1 MTDQRQ
7 KAERFRALHERP
19 GAFLIPNPWD
29 AGSARVLEGL
39 GFEALATTSAG
50 FAQTLGRLDGRVTI
64 DEKLAHCRLL
74 CEATGVPVSVDFEN
88 GFGDSPEDVEKAIT
102 AVAATGAVGASI
114 EDYDRRGIYPL
125 GLAVERIEAAVA
137 AARRQPVPFTL
148 TDRHGTGTNALAMR
162 PPGII
167 DFAFGP
173 ESRAAHRAAA

>member
-7 KAERFRALHERP
+7 KAERFSALHERP

-74 CEATGVPVSVDFEN
+74 CEATSVPVSVDFEN
-88 GFGDSPEDVEKAIT
+88 GFGDAPEDVEKAIT
-102 AVAATGAVGASI
+102 AVAASGAVGA
-114 EDYDRRGIYPL
+114 
-125 GLAVERIEAAVA
+125 
-137 AARRQPVPFTL
+137 
-148 TDRHGTGTNALAMR
+148 
-162 PPGII
+162 
-167 DFAFGP
+167 
-173 ESRAAHRAAA
+173 